1 MSYAI
6 KGKRVKLTRGDTL
19 ITQVSISNADG
30 TPYEMQEGD
39 SLRFKMT
46 DIPGGVAL
54 IVKEIP
60 SDTLTLRID
69 PSDTNVLPFGEYF
82 FDLQLTY
89 ANGNVETIL
98 AEGQFDV
105 TAETDAI
112 VLGIYAPDGGE

>member
-1 MSYAI
+1 MSYSI

-19 ITQVSISNADG
+19 ITEVSISNADG
-30 TPYEMQEGD
+30 TAYEMQEGD

-46 DIPGGVAL
+46 DIPGGVVL
-54 IVKEIP
+54 IEKQIP
-60 SDTLTLRID
+60 SDTLILKLD

-82 FDLQLTY
+82 FDIQLTY

-112 VLGIYAPDGGE
+112 ILSMYAPNGGE